1 MARRTFPPSI
11 RRLDPRYMRTGAA
24 LSALLLLIAIALR
37 WTPLVALDALLLG
50 VSALLGTRFWLLC
63 RPWPMIRKRMAA
75 PMVKI
80 EPEVPYRFSQAGAT
94 VLLSLGVVLVVVGA
108 DLAGWA
114 VVAAVAIAQTVH
126 AVTGFSLGA
135 RLYEL
140 PWLVPDV
147 YTAIALR
154 TTLDP
159 GR

>member
-1 MARRTFPPSI
+1 VPRTFPPSI
-11 RRLDPRYMRTGAA
+11 RRLDPRYLRTGAG
-24 LSALLLLIAIALR
+24 LSALVLLVAILLR
-37 WTPLVALDALLLG
+37 WSPLVIVDAILLC
-50 VSALLGTRFWLLC
+50 VSALLGTRYWLLC

-75 PMVKI
+75 PMVRI
-80 EPEVPYRFSQAGAT
+80 EPELPYRFSQAGAT
-94 VLLSLGVVLVVVGA
+94 VLLLAAVVLVSAGA

-114 VVAAVAIAQTVH
+114 IVAFVAIVQAIH
-126 AVTGFSLGA
+126 ALSGFSLGA

-140 PWLVPDV
+140 PWVVPDV

>member
-1 MARRTFPPSI
+1 MGRRTFPPSI

-24 LSALLLLIAIALR
+24 LSALLLVIGMLLR
-37 WTPLVALDALLLG
+37 WPWLVALDAVLLG
-50 VSALLGTRFWLLC
+50 ISALLGTRFWLLC
-63 RPWPMIRKRMAA
+63 RPWPMIRARIAA
-75 PMVKI
+75 EMVRI

-94 VLLSLGVVLVVVGA
+94 VLLGAAVALILLGV

-114 VVAAVAIAQTVH
+114 MVALVAIVQAIH
-126 AVTGFSLGA
+126 AISGFSLGA

-140 PWLVPDV
+140 PWVAPAV

-154 TTLDP
+154 TTIDP

>member
-1 MARRTFPPSI
+1 MPRTFPPSI
-11 RRLDPRYMRTGAA
+11 RRLDPRYLRTGAG
-24 LSALLLLIAIALR
+24 LSALLLLVAILLR
-37 WTPLVALDALLLG
+37 WSPLVIVDAILLG
-50 VSALLGTRFWLLC
+50 VSALVGTRYWLLC

-75 PMVKI
+75 PMVRI
-80 EPEVPYRFSQAGAT
+80 EPELPYRFSQAGAT
-94 VLLSLGVVLVVVGA
+94 VLLAAAAFLVSAGA

-114 VVAAVAIAQTVH
+114 LVAFVAIVQAIH
-126 AVTGFSLGA
+126 ALSGFSLGA

-140 PWLVPDV
+140 PWVVPDV

>member
-24 LSALLLLIAIALR
+24 LSAIVLLIAILLGWPA
-37 WTPLVALDALLLG
+37 LVAIDALLLG
-50 VSALLGTRFWLLC
+50 TSALLGTRFWLLC

-94 VLLSLGVVLVVVGA
+94 VLLALAVVLVAVGA
-108 DLAGWA
+108 NLAGWA
-114 VVAAVAIAQTVH
+114 VVAAVAIVQAIH

-135 RLYEL
+135 RLYAL
-140 PWLVPDV
+140 PWVVPDI